1 MADKNDELNPTANPD
16 EVLRWNTP
24 LPGTNQA
31 VCWGQARA
39 TWGGKVRDLE
49 QKHKNMAQQNLA
61 ELRITQPWMTTLL
74 GHLIAARDMMKEKG
88 VSLSPEDRSTI
99 GNIGLGNLGMVEAGL
114 GLIKDNPTWF
124 PADYDRDEPAAD
136 MVDRTFWLQA
146 EGVSLEIAEIWKDTA
161 QAIGSDIVKG
171 VSDANPYITQG
182 AKLSGSN
189 DTRVATYKSY
199 FKRNRAKK
207 AATTPAQPK

>member
-1 MADKNDELNPTANPD
+1 MADKNGETIPPANPD
-16 EVLRWNTP
+16 DPLRWNMIV
-24 LPGTNQA
+24 PGTNQ
-31 VCWGQARA
+31 VLCWGQPRA
-39 TWGGKVRDLE
+39 TWGGKVRDL
-49 QKHKNMAQQNLA
+49 QQHKNMAQQNLA

-74 GHLIAARDMMKEKG
+74 GHLTAARDLMKEKG

-114 GLIKDNPTWF
+114 GLIKDNPNWF
-124 PADYDRDEPAAD
+124 PADFDRDEPAAD
-136 MVDRTFWLQA
+136 MADRAFWLQA
-146 EGVSLEIAEIWKDTA
+146 EGVSLEIAELWQDTA
-161 QAIGSDIVKG
+161 QAINSDILKA

-182 AKLSGSN
+182 AKLSGAS

-207 AATTPAQPK
+207 ATTTPAQPK